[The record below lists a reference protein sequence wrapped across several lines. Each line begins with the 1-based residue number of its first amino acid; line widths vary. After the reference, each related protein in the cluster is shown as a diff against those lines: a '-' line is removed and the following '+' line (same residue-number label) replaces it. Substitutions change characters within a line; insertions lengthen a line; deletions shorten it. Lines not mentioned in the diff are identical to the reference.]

1 MSRHGITALNLRIED
16 LIQDPEYSARIEML
30 PQYRE
35 SLHLRY
41 PPVCS
46 ECLPAVED
54 EIQRKNH
61 MARTKALGGWLNES
75 RGKENQRRVSE
86 VHQRME
92 RITTEVII
100 WRIRGFFWIA
110 TFATATLYNF
120 TGT

>member
-1 MSRHGITALNLRIED
+1 VRIED
-16 LIQDPEYSARIEML
+16 LFQDPEYSTRLEML

-54 EIQRKNH
+54 EIQKKNH
-61 MARTKALGGWLNES
+61 MARTKALGAWLNES
-75 RGKENQRRVSE
+75 RGKEKQRRVSE
-86 VHQRME
+86 VHPGME
-92 RITTEVII
+92 RISTEVII
-100 WRIRGFFWIA
+100 WRIRGFLWMA

-120 TGT
+120 AGM